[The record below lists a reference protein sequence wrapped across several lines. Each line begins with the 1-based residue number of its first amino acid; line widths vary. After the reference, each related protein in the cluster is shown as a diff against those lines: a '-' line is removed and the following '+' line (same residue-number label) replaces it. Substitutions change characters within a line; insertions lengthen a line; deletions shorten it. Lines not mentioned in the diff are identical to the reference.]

1 MPIVDACSG
10 TSCKFL
16 QTAARPG
23 AISHERRRPVVPG
36 SRVQTAGTQPTLS
49 ATMAAGGVSGSAVTC
64 CVPSR
69 LLRLDSI
76 RRCIPPFWRVLGGTR
91 PGFDLRS
98 TSNRDF
104 GGEATMPSD
113 AAMHSSRHAEREGR
127 SGDHIARRD
136 RLRPVRWPSKLS
148 PDQRRRGCSPARVM
162 PQADQAIV
170 GWFG

>member
-1 MPIVDACSG
+1 MTAHRSRPRQIGSALPPDYQSMPIVDACSG

-36 SRVQTAGTQPTLS
+36 SRVQTAGRQPTLS

-127 SGDHIARRD
+127 SGDHASRAAIGGGLFVGRRN
-136 RLRPVRWPSKLS
+136 
-148 PDQRRRGCSPARVM
+148 
-162 PQADQAIV
+162 
-170 GWFG
+170 